1 MKNRNEE
8 KKTNIRHVA
17 KKESMEFSNCS
28 NVLEEGRELKMTHV
42 WSVSNM
48 ENRDSVQ
55 REKSRRAGF
64 WQRDEFMRKQHSFQS
79 RKQCVQQSV
88 TIFTFAYAT
97 QPSDFPKA

>member
-28 NVLEEGRELKMTHV
+28 NVLEKGRELKMTQV
-42 WSVSNM
+42 GNVSNT
-48 ENRDSVQ
+48 ENRDGVQ

-64 WQRDEFMRKQHSFQS
+64 WQRDEFIRKQHSFQS

-88 TIFTFAYAT
+88 TIFTLVYAT